1 MNIAALL
8 SQKGMIKMA
17 LTIYAVVATVVAVVA
32 IIKAVKWK
40 IATRAMVVYCM
51 KNFRIPTV
59 KELADCSKEAA
70 GKTIRFKGFEVIKNV
85 LKNHDKP

>member
-1 MNIAALL
+1 
-8 SQKGMIKMA
+8 MIKMA
-17 LTIYAVVATVVAVVA
+17 LTIYAVVATVAVVA

-40 IATRAMVVYCM
+40 IATRAMVVYCT
-51 KNFRIPTV
+51 KNFRIPTD

-70 GKTIRFKGFEVIKNV
+70 GKTIRFKGFEVIKNA

>member
-1 MNIAALL
+1 MLIQGSFLSSLL
-8 SQKGMIKMA
+8 NLLPQKGMIKMA

-40 IATRAMVVYCM
+40 IATKAMMVYCM
-51 KNFRIPTV
+51 KNFRMPTY

-70 GKTIRFKGFEVIKNV
+70 GKTIRFK
-85 LKNHDKP
+85 

>member
-1 MNIAALL
+1 
-8 SQKGMIKMA
+8 MA

-40 IATRAMVVYCM
+40 IATRAMVVYCT
-51 KNFRIPTV
+51 KNSRIPTD

-70 GKTIRFKGFEVIKNV
+70 GKTIRFKQD
-85 LKNHDKP
+85 LR

>member
-1 MNIAALL
+1 
-8 SQKGMIKMA
+8 MA

-51 KNFRIPTV
+51 KNFRIPTFCPYRLGLMGADYCRNDGDCV
-59 KELADCSKEAA
+59 KCWNQPIEDGEK
-70 GKTIRFKGFEVIKNV
+70 
-85 LKNHDKP
+85 

>member
-1 MNIAALL
+1 
-8 SQKGMIKMA
+8 MA

-51 KNFRIPTV
+51 QDNKI
-59 KELADCSKEAA
+59 
-70 GKTIRFKGFEVIKNV
+70 
-85 LKNHDKP
+85 

>member
-1 MNIAALL
+1 
-8 SQKGMIKMA
+8 MIKMA

-40 IATRAMVVYCM
+40 IATRTMVAYCK
-51 KNFRIPTV
+51 KNFKIPTD

-70 GKTIRFKGFEVIKNV
+70 GKTIRFK
-85 LKNHDKP
+85 

>member
-1 MNIAALL
+1 
-8 SQKGMIKMA
+8 MA
-17 LTIYAVVATVVAVVA
+17 LTIYAVVVTVVAVVA

-51 KNFRIPTV
+51 KNFRIPTD

-70 GKTIRFKGFEVIKNV
+70 GKTIRFKGFEVIKNA